1 MNPYLPADGL
11 AFLRIDQ
18 HGDAWVAVLAVPN
31 ASSTHLAGVHG
42 EPGSKALRARL
53 KAIPEGG
60 KANDALIKRL
70 AGYLDVPPKAIMLVR
85 GENLQAKTV
94 ACRCG
99 GRKRCQMGQT
109 DNSGRPIKNQALL
122 N

>member
-70 AGYLDVPPKAIMLVR
+70 AGYLDVPPKAISWCAEKISRQKRLRVSAVAASVAR
-85 GENLQAKTV
+85 WDKLITTV
-94 ACRCG
+94 A
-99 GRKRCQMGQT
+99 Q
-109 DNSGRPIKNQALL
+109 
-122 N
+122 